1 MSRDTE
7 GWTRRRVRSVALA
20 TLWLASGCAAYRRPP
35 ELTPAESELLAGPPL
50 PYDVTVAWWDTT
62 RHGSQN
68 PDAYA
73 SSLAKLVTESR
84 VFRSARYRQSAS
96 TARAELVATS
106 TGTYCNTAVIPLL
119 TILSLGVIPT
129 IFDDQ
134 TCEGMELQRPGSAR
148 PNAPVRIEFEYKG
161 RVIMGWFA
169 ALAGLRPGWG
179 FGDVQNDERYRQRF
193 RLAVLQHRAEIERL
207 ATP

>member
-1 MSRDTE
+1 MSRDME
-7 GWTRRRVRSVALA
+7 GCVRRRALRVVLT
-20 TLWLASGCAAYRRPP
+20 TLGLASGCTAYRRPP
-35 ELTPAESELLAGPPL
+35 ELTPAESELLAEPPL
-50 PYDVTVAWWDTT
+50 PYDVTVAWWDST
-62 RHGSQN
+62 RHGTQN

-73 SSLAKLVTESR
+73 NSLAKLVTGSG
-84 VFRSARYRQSAS
+84 VFRSAHYRQSTS
-96 TARAELVATS
+96 TAGAELVATS
-106 TGTYCNTAVIPLL
+106 TGTYCNTAVIPLF

-134 TCEGMELQRPGSAR
+134 TCEGIELQRPGSAR
-148 PNAPVRIEFEYKG
+148 SSAPVRIGFEYKG

-179 FGDVQNDERYRQRF
+179 FGDVRNDERYRQRF

-207 ATP
+207 ASP